1 MRSYQ
6 VTAYKT
12 VEPVEKNRQPGP
24 EDISGRTLF
33 SLISAGTEVNGCYL
47 NPQGWDY
54 PISLGYA
61 AVFEVEAVGEHVRG
75 FSRGDLALCC
85 GAHADLQIC
94 HYTGAI
100 RLPDGMEPKQ
110 ALFARMTAISMA
122 TLSRLHVHAGDSVLV
137 VGLGA
142 VGLLAMQAYARCG
155 YRVSGMDP
163 DPARA
168 DLAARLSGR
177 PAWTALPE
185 EAKGQF
191 GLALECSG
199 TQQGA
204 MTCCDALRMGGE
216 LSLVGVPW
224 RPTGDVHSYPLLNRI
239 FYQYLTVYS
248 GWEMNLP
255 ARPGRFAP
263 DSQLGNMEQAIE
275 WIHAGDIRVD
285 GMEKICSWKELPR
298 LYEAILNREEKSV
311 SILLDWRDSS
321 AG

>member
-1 MRSYQ
+1 VPTICEAMIERAKHPAFGYFAPRREYYDSIIRWHQQRNGVTGLEKKHIGYQ
-6 VTAYKT
+6 NGVLGGVLSALA
-12 VEPVEKNRQPGP
+12 V
-24 EDISGRTLF
+24 LC
-33 SLISAGTEVNGCYL
+33 SAGDN
-47 NPQGWDY
+47 
-54 PISLGYA
+54 
-61 AVFEVEAVGEHVRG
+61 
-75 FSRGDLALCC
+75 
-85 GAHADLQIC
+85 
-94 HYTGAI
+94 
-100 RLPDGMEPKQ
+100 
-110 ALFARMTAISMA
+110 
-122 TLSRLHVHAGDSVLV
+122 VLV

-168 DLAARLSGR
+168 DLAARLSGC

-185 EAKGQF
+185 EAKEQF

-199 TQQGA
+199 TQQGV